1 MLHTFS
7 YFDKDLCVVID
18 KTLMHK
24 MLGKSRLLLC
34 GQLK

>member
-7 YFDKDLCVVID
+7 YFDKDLCIVID

-24 MLGKSRLLLC
+24 TLGKSRLLLC